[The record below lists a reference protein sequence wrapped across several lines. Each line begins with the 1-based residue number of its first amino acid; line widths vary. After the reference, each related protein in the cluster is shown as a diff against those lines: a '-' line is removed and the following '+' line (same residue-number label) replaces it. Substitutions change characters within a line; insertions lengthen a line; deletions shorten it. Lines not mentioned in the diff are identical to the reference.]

1 MPRRLLLAL
10 ILLVA
15 APLVSLAWI
24 SATAAKAQEVQARER
39 LAETLSRQ
47 LATAREPINELFADY
62 QGQLDREIT
71 DPDLTAESLKRMR
84 RTLPLVRQCIFINS
98 SGQLIYPG
106 AADLVDDEALQLLT
120 GLVGLVDSRPA
131 TIRNRQIR
139 REAANFLGSNSAPQQ
154 SYLPINDLQQQ
165 AAEQQLP
172 NQLQILPP
180 VQQAPIQ
187 QTPLQQAPIQSAP
200 NQQAPSRQSRLPQ
213 VPTQQAEA
221 LPQRAGRQIR
231 QVTSTP
237 PLQNADVQVLA
248 SEQSFEPANG
258 FDNTLGQQTAAQPA
272 TSAWQQ
278 WFMAGGV
285 QLVYW
290 RALPDGR
297 AVGVLL
303 QRGRWMSDLLAA
315 LPDSSGTIS
324 LKKNATAGQPL
335 KTAAIGGIA
344 LVDESD
350 HLVYQ
355 WGEVSRIDL
364 EQNALSQRNLPMPLA
379 SWQLKLYVD
388 PALIPKADPSSIY
401 FAIAA
406 LAVILGSIGV
416 YVLTAVQRQI
426 NAARQRVSFAG
437 QVSHELRTPLTNIR
451 LYTELAESDL
461 DQPPSDQL
469 VASLQKRLGV
479 IDHECKRLQRLVD
492 GVLEMIRPQ
501 GKSNRLRLQQTD
513 IPSLIQRLEE
523 QFQPGFRS
531 AGLTLNVE
539 CDVQQSAMLDTD
551 IIEIVL
557 VNLLGNVE
565 KYVPSGGTCAMT
577 CVTQTDS
584 QGTQQLQ
591 IIVNDDGP
599 GIPNKHRQR
608 IFRAFQR
615 LDDSINA
622 PSGTGLGLTI
632 ARRAAERHH
641 GQLELLTES
650 PLGGAAFRFTVPL
663 DLTTP

>member
-39 LAETLSRQ
+39 LAETLSKQ
-47 LATAREPINELFADY
+47 LATAREPIDELFADY
-62 QGQLDREIT
+62 QKQLDREIT
-71 DPDLTAESLKRMR
+71 DPSLTAESLKRMR

-98 SGQLIYPG
+98 TGQLIYPG

-131 TIRNRQIR
+131 TIRNRQVR
-139 REAANFLGSNSAPQQ
+139 REAANAPSSAPQTPSSAPQ
-154 SYLPINDLQQQ
+154 TPSSATNAQQNDLPPNDPRQQTTNVQRLPI
-165 AAEQQLP
+165 
-172 NQLQILPP
+172 QLQIQPP
-180 VQQAPIQ
+180 VQQTPTQSTPAPQSRLQ
-187 QTPLQQAPIQSAP
+187 QSFIQQAPAP
-200 NQQAPSRQSRLPQ
+200 PS
-213 VPTQQAEA
+213 QQAEA
-221 LPQRAGRQIR
+221 LPQRASRQSR
-231 QVTSTP
+231 QVTQTP
-237 PLQNADVQVLA
+237 APTL
-248 SEQSFEPANG
+248 EPANAI
-258 FDNTLGQQTAAQPA
+258 DTNVGQPPDAALSSA
-272 TSAWQQ
+272 SNAWQQ

-290 RALPDGR
+290 RSLPDGR

-324 LKKNATAGQPL
+324 LQKNSLGSAPM

-364 EQNALSQRNLPMPLA
+364 EQKALSQRNLPMPLA

-388 PALIPKADPSSIY
+388 PALIPQADPSSIY

-461 DQPPSDQL
+461 EQPPSDQL
-469 VASLQKRLGV
+469 VCSLQKRLGV

-501 GKSNRLRLQQTD
+501 GQSNRLRLQPTD

-523 QFQPGFRS
+523 QVQPGFQT
-531 AGLTLNVE
+531 AGLSLNVQY
-539 CDVQQSAMLDTD
+539 DVQQSAMLDTD

-565 KYVPSGGTCAMT
+565 KYVPSGGTCALT
-577 CVTQTDS
+577 CTTHSDP
-584 QGTQQLQ
+584 QGSDQLQ
-591 IIVNDDGP
+591 IVVDDDGA

-632 ARRAAERHH
+632 ARRAAQRHH
-641 GQLELLTES
+641 GQLELLTKS

-663 DLTTP
+663 DLTMP